1 MNHITDNIPPDLLP
15 NLSIPNLD
23 KPIKILMIHV
33 MPRLLQ
39 RPRLL
44 QIPRPSAHHPPG
56 NDLSTPSRHRILHS
70 QCAAPAHGVRPG
82 HVDLDLGD
90 YRKDKVSGFD
100 QSISYLIKFMEENGP
115 FDGIVGSSAGATVA
129 LVVASL
135 LERQDR
141 CEVLDVKIIPSF
153 ASSSPTAD
161 SKWIIHATKA
171 DAFSDDAGSGSSCR
185 NHEIVYFP
193 RGHYIPRLM
202 RTTLAAAEFMIRALG
217 MQDAD
222 EWEDV

>member
-23 KPIKILMIHV
+23 KPIKILMIH
-33 MPRLLQ
+33 
-39 RPRLL
+39 
-44 QIPRPSAHHPPG
+44 AHHPPG

-171 DAFSDDAGSGSSCR
+171 DAFVSYRDSRSAFHCCR